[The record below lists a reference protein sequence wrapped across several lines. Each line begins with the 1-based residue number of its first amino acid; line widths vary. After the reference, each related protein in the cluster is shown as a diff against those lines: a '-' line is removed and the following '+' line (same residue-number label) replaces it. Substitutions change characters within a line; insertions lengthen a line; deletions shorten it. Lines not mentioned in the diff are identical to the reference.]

1 MDWNLAKGA
10 GPKVD
15 KARQDVAA
23 GLSRWGKRYPKL
35 CSWVEDNIEETLT
48 FYRLPVQHRKNLK
61 STNMLERLM
70 EEINDG
76 GIERALG

>member
-1 MDWNLAKGA
+1 
-10 GPKVD
+10 
-15 KARQDVAA
+15 
-23 GLSRWGKRYPKL
+23 
-35 CSWVEDNIEETLT
+35 VEDNIEETLT
-48 FYRLPVQHRKNLK
+48 FYRLPVQHHKNLK